1 MIFIDINS
9 VVISNIHGIDYCYII
24 VAITKT
30 ETKDLLRNAD
40 LREKSGSL

>member
-1 MIFIDINS
+1 MIFIDVNS

-30 ETKDLLRNAD
+30 EAKDLLGNAD
-40 LREKSGSL
+40 LSEKSGSL